1 LAKVEAYLNKVG
13 TSERTK
19 AVIEPRLSD
28 QWFLKMEDLVKPAIK
43 AVLEDGEVK
52 LHPKR
57 FDNTYAHWLNNIR
70 DWNISRQLWWGQQ
83 ILLISTEMA
92 KRILW
97 LLKVSK
103 QH

>member
-1 LAKVEAYLNKVG
+1 
-13 TSERTK
+13 
-19 AVIEPRLSD
+19 
-28 QWFLKMEDLVKPAIK
+28 MEDLVKPAIK

-97 LLKVSK
+97 LLKYEAALELAKVKLLTS
-103 QH
+103 HFSL